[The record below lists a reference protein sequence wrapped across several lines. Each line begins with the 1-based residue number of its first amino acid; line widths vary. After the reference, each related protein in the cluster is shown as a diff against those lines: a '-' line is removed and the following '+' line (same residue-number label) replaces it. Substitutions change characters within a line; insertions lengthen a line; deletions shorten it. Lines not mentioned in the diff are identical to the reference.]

1 MANKNY
7 IAQITLPG
15 GSVYYIKDEEAREL
29 IEQIAAGGLSFKV
42 STDAASTPVGVT
54 WDNNGTTVTGTLVAG
69 DGTTP
74 SGSTINTRPYIY
86 LVPHVKDGQGNVDFY
101 REYVTVNFG
110 TEQSPV
116 YAWEFLGTTD
126 IDLSGLGA
134 LAWKNNATG
143 TTTLNDYVTA
153 ATFAS
158 GTATVSASY
167 TPAGSLNVSL
177 SQTAT
182 AASLTKGDYTP
193 EGTINK
199 PAITVNPTISSFS
212 VLSSAGSATAG
223 TAATFTGGT
232 FYGGSFT
239 QGTDTFVAPAFS
251 ASVASGTEN
260 LVLTWTAGSF
270 TQGTDTY
277 ASATHAADTFV
288 ANTPTAVT
296 MPTFTPASL
305 MTGASAELATAPV
318 FTGSK
323 ATEVLVTGVTYSKAT
338 VSAATFSGTEA
349 TINSTGTASGNV
361 DLTKGDKAVTITV
374 S

>member
-1 MANKNY
+1 MADKNY

-15 GSVYYIKDEEAREL
+15 GSVYYIKDQEARDA
-29 IEQIAAGGLSFKV
+29 IAAIAARGLSFKI
-42 STDAASTPVGVT
+42 STQANDTPAGVT
-54 WDNNGTTVTGTLVAG
+54 WDNNGTTVTGSLTASV
-69 DGTTP
+69 DTK
-74 SGSTINTRPYIY
+74 PYIY
-86 LVPHVKDGQGNVDFY
+86 LVPHKKNSQGSVDFY

-110 TEQSPV
+110 TEADPS

-126 IDLSGLGA
+126 IDLSGLGD
-134 LAWKNNATG
+134 LAWADTATG
-143 TTTLNDYVTA
+143 TATLNDYVTA

-167 TPAGSLNVSL
+167 TPAGSVSVTL
-177 SQTAT
+177 AQTAT

-193 EGTINK
+193 QGSITR
-199 PAITVNPTISSFS
+199 PAVTVTPTTSSFS
-212 VLSSAGSATAG
+212 VLSSAGTATAG

-239 QGTDTFVAPAFS
+239 QGSDTYVSPAFS

-260 LVLTWTAGSF
+260 LVLTWASGSF

-296 MPTFTPASL
+296 MPTFTEATL
-305 MTGASAELATAPV
+305 MTGASAALAADPV

-323 ATEVLVTGVTYSKAT
+323 ATNILVTGVTYDAAT

-349 TINSTGTASGNV
+349 TINSTGTAAGNV
-361 DLTKGDKAVTITV
+361 NLTKGNKDVTITV
-374 S
+374 TPNS